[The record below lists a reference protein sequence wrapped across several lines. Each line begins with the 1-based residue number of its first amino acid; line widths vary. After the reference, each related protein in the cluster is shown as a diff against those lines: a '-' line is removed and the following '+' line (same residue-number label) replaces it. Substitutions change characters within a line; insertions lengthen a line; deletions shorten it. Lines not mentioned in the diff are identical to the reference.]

1 MRIETEWLS
10 FDTPLGVTAGY
21 MARQPGGHIPAP
33 GVLVLQELWGVDE
46 HIMDVAR
53 RFATAGY
60 VAFAPDLNSRG
71 GGRPPTLSPQR
82 IDKAIAFLDASSDD
96 YTTFIGLLADPSLRS
111 TALQEKCSKDEAI
124 RIDETLLDLLE
135 LARDP
140 GHPVV
145 VQSAFTSLKTH
156 AACQDGPVASVG
168 YCQGG
173 ALSARLACD
182 EPNLAAAVVYYGA
195 CPSADLVQAIR
206 CPVRGFYGAEDTTI
220 VAHLPAF
227 EMALAATGVDHELRV
242 YPGVLHAFSNETR
255 PWYDQH
261 ATRDAWARTLTFLA
275 EQLATVESVVVA
287 DGAN

>member
-1 MRIETEWLS
+1 MLLETGWLN

-21 MARQPGGHIPAP
+21 MARQPGGDIPTP

-71 GGRPPTLSPQR
+71 GARPPALSPQR
-82 IDKAIAFLDASSDD
+82 IANAIAFLDASSDD
-96 YTTFIGLLADPSLRS
+96 YETFVRLLANPSLRS
-111 TALQEKCSKDEAI
+111 ISLQGCSEDEAAG
-124 RIDETLLDLLE
+124 IDETLRDLLE
-135 LARDP
+135 HARDP
-140 GHPVV
+140 GQPLVV
-145 VQSAFTSLKTH
+145 RSAYESLKAH
-156 AACQDGPVASVG
+156 PACQDGPVASVG

-195 CPSADLVQAIR
+195 SPSPDLARTIR

-220 VAHLPAF
+220 VAQLPTF
-227 EMALAATGVDHELRV
+227 EDTLGATGIDHELRV
-242 YPGVLHAFSNETR
+242 YPGALHGFSNETR

-275 EQLATVESVVVA
+275 EHLAHVESAVVA
-287 DGAN
+287 DRAR